1 MKKNDKSGTSSKAVA
16 QEKSRFESLHLMQW
30 LDKFIKSRKENNNLE
45 AGTENSGP
53 EIDINSKDNNN
64 ITPDLS
70 D

>member
-16 QEKSRFESLHLMQW
+16 QKKCRFESLHLMQW
-30 LDKFIKSRKENNNLE
+30 LDKFIKPRKENNNLE
-45 AGTENSGP
+45 AGTENSDP
-53 EIDINSKDNNN
+53 DIDINSKDSNN

>member
-1 MKKNDKSGTSSKAVA
+1 MISQEHHWKQLLKK
-16 QEKSRFESLHLMQW
+16 KSRLESLHLMQW
-30 LDKFIKSRKENNNLE
+30 LDKFIKPRKENNNLE
-45 AGTENSGP
+45 AETENSDP